1 MRTAT
6 LTITIDRVQKI
17 DDKNLVGHGRFD
29 NGKTLDPISF
39 TAYAPR
45 LQDTIVPNVTIVA
58 EGNLRAIKDAAGIT
72 SLGLNITQAM
82 QIATPV
88 ITPEIEL
95 EADLTE
101 PIESELAVMTET
113 YALEAELL
121 DEQQP
126 IETEPVAPIKPKS
139 TRGRKPKVAV
149 AA

>member
-29 NGKTLDPISF
+29 NGKTLDLISF

-45 LQDTIVPNVTIVA
+45 LQDTIVPTVTIVA
-58 EGNLRAIKDAAGIT
+58 EGNLRAIKDTDGIV

-88 ITPEIEL
+88 TKPEIEP
-95 EADLTE
+95 EADVTE
-101 PIESELAVMTET
+101 PIEAELAVMTEAD
-113 YALEAELL
+113 ALEAELL
-121 DEQQP
+121 DEQP
-126 IETEPVAPIKPKS
+126 TIEVEPVVPAKPKAA
-139 TRGRKPKVAV
+139 RGRKSKVLATV
-149 AA
+149 

>member
-6 LTITIDRVQKI
+6 LTISIDRVQKI

-45 LQDTIVPNVTIVA
+45 LQDTIVPNITIVA

-72 SLGLNITQAM
+72 SLSLNITQAM

-88 ITPEIEL
+88 IMPEIEP
-95 EADLTE
+95 EADVTE
-101 PIESELAVMTET
+101 PIEAELAVMT
-113 YALEAELL
+113 EAELL
-121 DEQQP
+121 DEQPP
-126 IETEPVAPIKPKS
+126 IETEPVAPVKPRS